1 MNERKREM
9 GFCVTWKQFR
19 FQVTFPPVMLICFK
33 FRYVQISFNHDLLF
47 MQCLFPHHISC
58 GDQCDLTRKGLISL
72 ISPSDLT
79 CLLTA
84 VWPLFLSSLSVTSLS
99 SLLLSSLCS
108 TVFSSTITLTCTQ
121 QQLGLDHVKSHLVTF
136 LTNKLI
142 FEFQA
147 KYGCKLNTIFSPRH
161 TW

>member
-1 MNERKREM
+1 MSVSAPYKLWWPVWPHKKR
-9 GFCVTWKQFR
+9 
-19 FQVTFPPVMLICFK
+19 L
-33 FRYVQISFNHDLLF
+33 DLA
-47 MQCLFPHHISC
+47 
-58 GDQCDLTRKGLISL
+58 DLTILM
-72 ISPSDLT
+72 PSDLT

-108 TVFSSTITLTCTQ
+108 TVFSNTITLTCTQ

-147 KYGCKLNTIFSPRH
+147 KYGCKLNTIFVG
-161 TW
+161 TWPLCGNVMLTQWNTKYKSVYCEQSSASYYELECLNVK